1 MNVFKKFLLRYMS
14 KWAQLDIDDK
24 IAVVDSLIKVIRAGE
39 NTLEIEWKI

>member
-24 IAVVDSLIKVIRAGE
+24 IAVVGSLIKVICEGDKLENRAV
-39 NTLEIEWKI
+39 